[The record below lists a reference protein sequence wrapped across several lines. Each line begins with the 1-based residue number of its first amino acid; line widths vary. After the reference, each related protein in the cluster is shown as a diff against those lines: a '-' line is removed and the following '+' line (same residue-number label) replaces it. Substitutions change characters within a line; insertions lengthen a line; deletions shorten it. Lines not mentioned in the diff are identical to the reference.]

1 MRLHSLLSDTIHTVN
16 GLERKIKRPLPD
28 RAVIQNVAEQHPL
41 RLTPH
46 YLRLINWDDP
56 DDPIRRIAIPSARE
70 QQKSGSFDTS
80 GEAQNTKLRGLQHKY
95 RQTVLLLTTN
105 VCSVYCRHCFRK
117 RLVGL
122 ADDEVVTDWDKA
134 ADYIQRHEEVT
145 NVLLSGGDPLVL
157 ETALI
162 QEILR
167 RLAAVPHLRHVRI
180 GTRVPVVLPER
191 ISGDPALREAF
202 REFLACGKQLYITT
216 QYNHPRELNPA
227 SLGAVSCLLRSGV
240 LVNNQTVLLKGVN
253 DDPAVMAELQA
264 ALASAGIIPYYVFQ
278 CRPVTAVKDG
288 FQLPLR
294 KACKIIDESRQQ
306 LDGLSKRFRFVM
318 SHQTGKIE
326 ILGWKNGGIYGKYLQ
341 TNRPELHNRI
351 FHKPLSKEAGW
362 LGKDWPEE
370 DPSWT

>member
-1 MRLHSLLSDTIHTVN
+1 MKLHSLLNDTIHTVK
-16 GLERKIKRPLPD
+16 GLERNIKRPLPD
-28 RAVIQNVAEQHPL
+28 RAVIQHVAEQHPL
-41 RLTPH
+41 RLTSH
-46 YLRLINWDDP
+46 YLRLIDWDDP
-56 DDPIRRIAIPSARE
+56 DDPIRRIAIPSE
-70 QQKSGSFDTS
+70 QEKRKSGSFDTS
-80 GEAQNTKLRGLQHKY
+80 GEALNTKLRGLQHKY
-95 RQTVLLLTTN
+95 RQTVLLLATN

-122 ADDEVVTDWDKA
+122 AEDEVVTDWDKVT
-134 ADYIQRHEEVT
+134 DYIRRHEEVT

-157 ETALI
+157 ETALL
-162 QEILR
+162 QDILR
-167 RLAAVPHLRHVRI
+167 RLAAIPHLRYVRI

-191 ISGDPALREAF
+191 ISGDPALLAAF
-202 REFLACGKQLYITT
+202 REFLTCGKQLYITT

-227 SLGAVSCLLRSGV
+227 SLGAVDCLLRNKV

-253 DDPAVMAELQA
+253 DDPAVLAELQA
-264 ALASAGIIPYYVFQ
+264 ALASTGIIPYYVFQ

-294 KACKIIDESRQQ
+294 KACKIIDEARQQ

-326 ILGWKNGGIYGKYLQ
+326 ILGWKNSGIYGKYLQ

-351 FHKPLSKEAGW
+351 FHKPLSKETGW
-362 LGKDWPEE
+362 LGKNWPEE